1 MIKEFDKNNVKYKVF
16 SATDTIVEEIKNT
29 EIQTRFDFTIVK

>member
-1 MIKEFDKNNVKYKVF
+1 MIKEFDKNNEKYKVF
-16 SATDTIVEEIKNT
+16 SATDTIVEANKNT